1 VSSWLYSIS
10 INKITDLY
18 RKKKTDNLE
27 DYFYAN
33 EDGDFEIKDIL
44 LLDDSQSSE
53 LAIYKDVFWKVLM
66 EALEEQPEN
75 QIRYLKTMKYAN
87 QIQEGGKK
95 TIFLLILKF

>member
-1 VSSWLYSIS
+1 MSSWLYSIS